1 MGSRKKKNCFF
12 CGQTKKLWE
21 KKNTTKVSGEL
32 EGGGAKGLRGES
44 CGFLNHTYNFHSF
57 LT

>member
-32 EGGGAKGLRGES
+32 EGGGLKVLGANLVAS
-44 CGFLNHTYNFHSF
+44 LIIHIISTVF
-57 LT
+57 